1 MGRRENPLKRHD
13 TTHIHD
19 NMMPEKIFTLNW
31 HSTACARSSSFTW
44 RATWL
49 SLSCAAGL
57 SRRESI
63 RLTWVRDRRETSEME
78 MEFLRIAVLSRA
90 QWNAPTI
97 WRLNSF
103 FSFAKANLRTL
114 TLMRRFL
121 RDCAILLTIM
131 VLENEDIV
139 ICALRSCSIHSFPVV
154 LPLWSDFN
162 CCAVE
167 APIDDD
173 VLLTSAEISSNFLFT
188 LI

>member
-31 HSTACARSSSFTW
+31 HSTACACSSSFTW

-49 SLSCAAGL
+49 SLSCATGL

-78 MEFLRIAVLSRA
+78 FLQLAVLSRV

-103 FSFAKANLRTL
+103 SLFFVKANLRTFDSDASMSSRL
-114 TLMRRFL
+114 CHSSDDNGSWKWRHRNLRLAFMFHSQLSSRLAAVIRFQLL
-121 RDCAILLTIM
+121 RC
-131 VLENEDIV
+131 
-139 ICALRSCSIHSFPVV
+139 
-154 LPLWSDFN
+154 WS
-162 CCAVE
+162 
-167 APIDDD
+167 PIDDD